1 MRRNL
6 WRRGNFLRVLCVIYN
21 DNKMLNARLCVLLD
35 RESVFVCVL
44 YIERKCNRHLMCI
57 STSAV
62 LLLALSWECEL
73 EVKGPLLR

>member
-21 DNKMLNARLCVLLD
+21 DNKMLDARLCVVLD
-35 RESVFVCVL
+35 RESVFVYVL
-44 YIERKCNRHLMCI
+44 SIERKCSRHLMCI

-62 LLLALSWECEL
+62 LLLALS
-73 EVKGPLLR
+73 